1 MKEQAVTFGQKNS
14 LVGVLTDSATGPANG
29 AKMGAILLNAGV
41 IHHVGPGRLY
51 VKIARQLASFGF
63 TVLRFDFSGI
73 GDSKPRYDNL
83 PFEKSSID
91 ETQRAMDL
99 LAALRGI
106 RRFILIGVCSGA
118 RVSFTTACCDAR
130 VLSAI
135 LINFEVTS
143 DEDRE
148 LDSDFNRRKDE
159 HYYLNFAIR
168 NYRSWRKFF
177 TGEAEY
183 RRIFGVVADQLLHR
197 IGWGKAKPEPMQWTA
212 FRKDLNAIIQKD
224 VRPIFLCSENDPA
237 LTELREAGGRELAA
251 LCSQDKMEL
260 VVIRR
265 ADHTFS
271 SCDDQDRLINVLRER
286 ALQMARSV
294 PSAASCDVS
303 RLRPTCT
310 YSRV

>member
-1 MKEQAVTFGQKNS
+1 MREEAITFGQKNS

-29 AKMGAILLNAGV
+29 AKIGAILLNAGV
-41 IHHVGPGRLY
+41 IHHVGPGRIY
-51 VKIARQLASFGF
+51 VKMARQLASLGF

-99 LAALRGI
+99 LAARRGI
-106 RRFILIGVCSGA
+106 RRFILIGGCSGA
-118 RVSFTTACCDAR
+118 RVSFATASCDPR
-130 VLSAI
+130 LLSVI

-148 LDSDFNRRKDE
+148 LDTDSNRRKDE

-168 NYRSWRKFF
+168 NYRSWRKLL

-183 RRIFGVVADQLLHR
+183 RRIFGVVASQLCR
-197 IGWGKAKPEPMQWTA
+197 RFAKGKAESEPAQWKA
-212 FRKDLNAIIQKD
+212 FRKDLNAIIQRD
-224 VRPIFLCSENDPA
+224 VRPIFVCSESDPA
-237 LTELREAGGRELAA
+237 LTELREAGGRELAE
-251 LCSQDKMEL
+251 LCSQNKMEL

-271 SCDDQDRLINVLRER
+271 SLDDQERLINALRQR
-286 ALQMARSV
+286 ASQIARSV
-294 PSAASCDVS
+294 ALVASASA
-303 RLRPTCT
+303 
-310 YSRV
+310 